1 MAIKMCLEERLH
13 SINLH
18 YSNSRVKRKVIF
30 SIEIIVLGEKYS
42 KTQYTENK
50 FWPEFPPPIFW

>member
-13 SINLH
+13 SINLR

-30 SIEIIVLGEKYS
+30 SIELIVLGEKYS

-50 FWPEFPPPIFW
+50 F